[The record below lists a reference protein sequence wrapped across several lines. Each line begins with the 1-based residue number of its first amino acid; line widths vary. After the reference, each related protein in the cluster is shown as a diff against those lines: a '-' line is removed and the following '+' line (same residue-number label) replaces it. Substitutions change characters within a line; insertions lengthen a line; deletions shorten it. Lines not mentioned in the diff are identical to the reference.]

1 MPKVC
6 PVCGTNYADTNI
18 FCPADGSTLRAAD
31 ADGDLIG
38 SVVADRY
45 LVTDL
50 LGEGGMGK
58 VYLARHVRLPLQAA
72 IKVLRPEL
80 LKDPASVARFNR
92 EAANA
97 SSIEHERVARVFDF
111 GETSEGLVYLA
122 MEYVNGSTLKSVLT
136 KDGPLSAQRTAVIVR
151 QVADGLDAAHRM
163 GIVHRDLKPDNILVQ
178 QDDEGVDKCKVVDF
192 GIAKAVGSNEK
203 ESGLTRTGF
212 VVGTPEFM
220 SPEQLLGSHI
230 DHRSDVYALA
240 LVAYQ
245 CLTLDLPFDGNTPDR
260 GMTARLVAEP
270 RTLSV
275 VRPDMQWP
283 AGLQQVFN
291 QALDRDPAQRTAS
304 AGAFAKAFEAALQAP
319 ARPAPAVAA
328 APAAGVAPSAAPA
341 SAPASAQVDTPGAAR
356 VITTVDKEEI
366 RRELGKSGAKPKITT
381 PPPSR
386 TPVASPSVPRATP
399 QPAPRVDVQA
409 PKSSGFRMPR
419 IPLPSLSLVLV
430 LAAGWWWYTKQRA
443 PRVSDIDRLVNSA
456 TNTAGKL
463 IEGAQGAATTAAST
477 AADAA
482 RNATSTDPAASGSP
496 SGTASSGAAPAPTTA
511 PDAPTGASGARPT
524 SPASPEPGV
533 THTPS
538 PVATRALTTLDSITK
553 ALDPSSADESDA
565 RAAVPV
571 LQSLIARL
579 PTGTDSTWAYIRIAE
594 AHLLMDEVKPACT
607 ALRSARITA
616 RSMAQ
621 AEVINRYTGQLG
633 CGQ

>member
-319 ARPAPAVAA
+319 ARPAPAA
-328 APAAGVAPSAAPA
+328 APIATTAGAAPTAAPA
-341 SAPASAQVDTPGAAR
+341 SAPASAQVNTPGAAR
-356 VITTVDKEEI
+356 VITTVGKEEI
-366 RRELGKSGAKPKITT
+366 RRELDKSGAKPKITT

-386 TPVASPSVPRATP
+386 TPVASPPVSRTPP

-409 PKSSGFRMPR
+409 PKRSGFRMPR

-430 LAAGWWWYTKQRA
+430 VAAGWWWYTKQRA

-477 AADAA
+477 ATDAA
-482 RNATSTDPAASGSP
+482 RNVTSPDPAASGNP
-496 SGTASSGAAPAPTTA
+496 SGAAPATATT
-511 PDAPTGASGARPT
+511 PDAAAGANGARPT

>member
-80 LKDPASVARFNR
+80 LRDPASVARFNR

-111 GETSEGLVYLA
+111 GETADGLVYLA
-122 MEYVNGSTLKSVLT
+122 MEYVNGPTLKSLLAQE
-136 KDGPLSAQRTAVIVR
+136 GPLNAQRTSVIVR

-178 QDDEGVDKCKVVDF
+178 KDDEGGDKCKVVDF
-192 GIAKAVGSNEK
+192 GIAKAIGSNEK

-220 SPEQLLGSHI
+220 SPEQLLGAVI

-270 RTLSV
+270 RKLSV
-275 VRPDMQWP
+275 VRADMQWP
-283 AGLQQVFN
+283 AALQSVFD
-291 QALDRDPAQRTAS
+291 QALDRDPTKRTAS
-304 AGAFAKAFEAALQAP
+304 AGAFAKAFEAALKAP
-319 ARPAPAVAA
+319 APRPVPAPAPVAPAPSGPPAA
-328 APAAGVAPSAAPA
+328 APAAT
-341 SAPASAQVDTPGAAR
+341 QVDTPGAAR
-356 VITTVDKEEI
+356 VITTVDKEALK
-366 RRELGKSGAKPKITT
+366 RELSKSGAKPRIPT
-381 PPPSR
+381 PPPQR
-386 TPVASPSVPRATP
+386 AQAPAPTPSQSNATIDRQTATRRVPR
-399 QPAPRVDVQA
+399 
-409 PKSSGFRMPR
+409 FRL
-419 IPLPSLSLVLV
+419 PLPSLSLIIV
-430 LAAGWWWYTKQRA
+430 LAGGWWWYTKQRA
-443 PRVSDIDRLVNSA
+443 PNVRDIDRLVNSA
-456 TNTAGKL
+456 TNTAGRL
-463 IEGAQGAATTAAST
+463 VDGAQGAAQSAAN
-477 AADAA
+477 AAQ
-482 RNATSTDPAASGSP
+482 NATSNLPSANTPSTTTPPAGAGATTGTRPAPAAP
-496 SGTASSGAAPAPTTA
+496 SAEP
-511 PDAPTGASGARPT
+511 GAR
-524 SPASPEPGV
+524 SPMA
-533 THTPS
+533 TH
-538 PVATRALTTLDSITK
+538 ALNTLDSITK
-553 ALDPSSADESDA
+553 ALDPSSADEAAA
-565 RAAVPV
+565 RAAVPM
-571 LQSLIARL
+571 LQSIIARL

-607 ALRSARITA
+607 ALRSARTVA

>member
-80 LKDPASVARFNR
+80 LRDPASVARFNR

-111 GETSEGLVYLA
+111 GETSDGLVYLA
-122 MEYVNGSTLKSVLT
+122 MEYVNGPTLKSLLAQE
-136 KDGPLSAQRTAVIVR
+136 GPLNAQRTAVIVR

-178 QDDEGVDKCKVVDF
+178 KDDEGGDKCKVVDF
-192 GIAKAVGSNEK
+192 GIAKAIGSNEK
-203 ESGLTRTGF
+203 EAGLTRTGF

-220 SPEQLLGSHI
+220 SPEQLLGAVI

-270 RTLSV
+270 RALSV
-275 VRPDMQWP
+275 VRADLQWP
-283 AGLQQVFN
+283 AALQAVFD
-291 QALDRDPAQRTAS
+291 QALDRDPTKRTAS
-304 AGAFAKAFEAALQAP
+304 AGAFAKAFEASLKAP
-319 ARPAPAVAA
+319 APRPAPAAPAPVAPTPSAPRPAA
-328 APAAGVAPSAAPA
+328 ASAA
-341 SAPASAQVDTPGAAR
+341 AQVDTPGAAR
-356 VITTVDKEEI
+356 VITTVDKEALKK
-366 RRELGKSGAKPKITT
+366 ELSKSGAKPRINT
-381 PPPSR
+381 PPPQR
-386 TPVASPSVPRATP
+386 AQAPTPSQSQSGAVIDRQTATRRVPR
-399 QPAPRVDVQA
+399 
-409 PKSSGFRMPR
+409 FRL
-419 IPLPSLSLVLV
+419 PLPSLSLVVV
-430 LAAGWWWYTKQRA
+430 LAGGWWWYTKQRA
-443 PRVSDIDRLVNSA
+443 PRPSDIGRLVNSA
-456 TNTAGKL
+456 TNTAGRL
-463 IEGAQGAATTAAST
+463 VEGAQGAAQSAAN
-477 AADAA
+477 AAQ
-482 RNATSTDPAASGSP
+482 NATSTPPTANVPSTTPAG
-496 SGTASSGAAPAPTTA
+496 
-511 PDAPTGASGARPT
+511 TGATTGARPAPAAPT
-524 SPASPEPGV
+524 EPAGARSPMA
-533 THTPS
+533 TH
-538 PVATRALTTLDSITK
+538 ALNTLDSITK
-553 ALDPSSADESDA
+553 ALDPSSADEASA

-607 ALRSARITA
+607 ALRSARTVA